1 MLKQNVD
8 MNEIGEKATEDQIRA
23 EDDDLFGV
31 PSDAL
36 GQQPHVV
43 DPLSGFTDQS
53 DVSVP
58 LDYVSP
64 AAELRLRLRET
75 REEISILRNRLARIA
90 EDASQITQSRLEWAD
105 ASAHAQLGEHPW
117 MKLTAAMVGSFVLT
131 RAIRSLPLA
140 SMASTLAVAAIK
152 HKAGR
157 RKPG

>member
-8 MNEIGEKATEDQIRA
+8 MNEIGEKASEEIRA

-31 PSDAL
+31 PSCAL
-36 GQQPHVV
+36 AQQPHVV

-105 ASAHAQLGEHPW
+105 ASAHTQLGEHPW

-131 RAIRSLPLA
+131 RAIRSLPLTSIA
-140 SMASTLAVAAIK
+140 SRLAVAAIK

-157 RKPG
+157 SKHR

>member
-8 MNEIGEKATEDQIRA
+8 MNEIGEKASEEIRA

-31 PSDAL
+31 PSGAL
-36 GQQPHVV
+36 AQQPHVV

-105 ASAHAQLGEHPW
+105 ASAHTQLGEHPW

-131 RAIRSLPLA
+131 RAIRSPPLM
-140 SMASTLAVAAIK
+140 SIASTLAVAAIK

-157 RKPG
+157 SKHR

>member
-8 MNEIGEKATEDQIRA
+8 MNEIGEKASEEIRA

-31 PSDAL
+31 PSGAL
-36 GQQPHVV
+36 AQQPHVV

-105 ASAHAQLGEHPW
+105 ASAHTQLGEHPW
-117 MKLTAAMVGSFVLT
+117 MKLTAAMLGSFVLT
-131 RAIRSLPLA
+131 RAIRSLPLT
-140 SMASTLAVAAIK
+140 SIASTLAVAAIK

-157 RKPG
+157 SKHR